1 MAWLGLVWGGGG
13 AWGRWGVGA
22 GTAWLRFQEST
33 PSAHSST
40 IFCRRHPTLVCTP
53 SSTLLLT
60 TIFTVYNEAAKNA
73 GLSSRMCKFVPEKRG
88 QAPPKKM
95 RIYHSKGDKD
105 DWRSGLAAAP
115 SITSASSSSKRPQSH
130 QEEDQEG
137 KRHRES
143 ARSSHQTEPPAGQ
156 WDWDWNWQSWNWQS
170 YGQGTQPWPRQYR

>member
-1 MAWLGLVWGGGG
+1 MGRGGGYGLV
-13 AWGRWGVGA
+13 AVPRVD
-22 GTAWLRFQEST
+22 TIST
-33 PSAHSST
+33 QLNHLLPAPPHARLYSE
-40 IFCRRHPTLVCTP
+40 FNLVA
-53 SSTLLLT
+53 T